1 LPQKLLPDQED
12 TIDDQ
17 FDKIDK
23 YLEDEED
30 DFDAYEAETK
40 KAIAELE
47 DKKTAAEEKLSK
59 YRQED
64 QDRAAERLGAAIP
77 DLPPTGTTAAAVKK
91 EEMDGDIDM
100 QDVAK
105 ASGRPPVPEREER
118 SESRP
123 AGDDRAAGEEVEW

>member
-1 LPQKLLPDQED
+1 LQLPHKLLPAQDD
-12 TIDDQ
+12 LIDDQ
-17 FDKIDK
+17 LDKVNK
-23 YLEDEED
+23 YLDDQED
-30 DFDAYEAETK
+30 DFDEYQAATK

-47 DKKTAAEEKLSK
+47 EKKVAVEEKLSK

-77 DLPPTGTTAAAVKK
+77 DVPVEVKREVK
-91 EEMDGDIDM
+91 REDTQGDIDM

-118 SESRP
+118 EES
-123 AGDDRAAGEEVEW
+123 RAAGEEVEW

>member
-1 LPQKLLPDQED
+1 MPHKLLPDQED
-12 TIDDQ
+12 IIDDQ
-17 FDKIDK
+17 FDKMDA
-23 YLEDEED
+23 YLTKEED

-47 DKKTAAEEKLSK
+47 EKKRGAEDRLSK

-64 QDRAAERLGAAIP
+64 QDRAAERLGSAIT
-77 DLPPTGTTAAAVKK
+77 DLPPVAEGTAVKR
-91 EEMDGDIDM
+91 EDGDIDM

-118 SESRP
+118 EESRP
-123 AGDDRAAGEEVEW
+123 AGEDRAAGEEVEW

>member
-1 LPQKLLPDQED
+1 MPHKLFPDQED

-47 DKKTAAEEKLSK
+47 EKKTAAEEKLSK

-77 DLPPTGTTAAAVKK
+77 DLPPAGTTAVKK
-91 EEMDGDIDM
+91 EEADGDIDM

-118 SESRP
+118 EESRP
-123 AGDDRAAGEEVEW
+123 VGDDRAAGEEVEW